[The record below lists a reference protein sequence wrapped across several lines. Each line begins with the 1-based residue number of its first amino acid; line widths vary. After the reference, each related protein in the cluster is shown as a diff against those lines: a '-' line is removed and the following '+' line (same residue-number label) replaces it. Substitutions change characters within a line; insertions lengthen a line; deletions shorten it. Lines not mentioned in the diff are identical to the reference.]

1 MSLRDEIAEILCDDP
16 DDPDTVRDA
25 YNRADAV
32 LALLSEGKWHDG
44 AVERMDE
51 KYLQLFLSDSL
62 PHWAWQQILAAAI
75 GGET

>member
-32 LALLSEGKWHDG
+32 LALLSEGKWHDE
-44 AVERMDE
+44 AAERME
-51 KYLQLFLSDSL
+51 GTLRSWGMAAAVAHEAAPYAL
-62 PHWAWQQILAAAI
+62 LAAV